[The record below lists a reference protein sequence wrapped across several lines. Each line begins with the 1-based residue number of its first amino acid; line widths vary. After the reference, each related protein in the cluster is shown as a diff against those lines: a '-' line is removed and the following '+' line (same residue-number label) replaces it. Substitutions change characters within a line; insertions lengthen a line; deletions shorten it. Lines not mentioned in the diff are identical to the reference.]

1 MKTLYLTLLALFT
14 TSISSFAEKNIYIPR
29 EWQNRTDTLIY
40 KENDTN
46 NQYTWSKSRSK
57 ESENFIVY
65 WDNKYGNTN
74 PSNAASTYRVDIDDL
89 LNKAEGF
96 YQMNIGTLAFCDEGH
111 SNVSKYKMIV
121 EEDKK

>member
-96 YQMNIGTLAFCDEGH
+96 YQMNGGH
-111 SNVSKYKMIV
+111 RHTASVLV
-121 EEDKK
+121 EHIIPQGK